1 MSSEAARLLGL
12 LAEPDRLKV
21 VAAIVLGARTVDAI
35 AEAAA
40 LDPKAV
46 EQAVA
51 RLTSGGLI
59 SGDRR
64 ALAVDF
70 EELRAAV
77 RSAAEERE
85 AGEKLGLPPVA
96 SDVLRRFVRNGRLI
110 SIPMARSKRLVIL
123 DHLSQE
129 FEPGWRYSEKDVNE
143 ILGDYHEDVAA
154 LRRYLVDEGFM
165 ARDAGEYWRTGGTFS
180 P

>member
-21 VAAIVLGARTVDAI
+21 VAAIVLGAHTVDQI
-35 AEAAA
+35 VEVTE
-40 LDPKAV
+40 LEPKAV
-46 EQAVA
+46 EHALS
-51 RLTSGGLI
+51 RLTSGGLVG
-59 SGDRR
+59 GDRR
-64 ALAVDF
+64 HLTIDE

-77 RSAAEERE
+77 RSAAEARE

-96 SDVLRRFVRNGRLI
+96 SDVLRRFVRNGRLV
-110 SIPMARSKRLVIL
+110 SIPMARSKRLVVL

-129 FEPGWRYSEKDVNE
+129 FEPGWRYTEADVNE

-165 ARDAGEYWRTGGTFS
+165 AREAGEYWRTGGSFTA
-180 P
+180 

>member
-1 MSSEAARLLGL
+1 MGSEAARLLGL

-35 AEAAA
+35 VRATGLEA
-40 LDPKAV
+40 KVV
-46 EQAVA
+46 EQALS
-51 RLTSGGLI
+51 RLTSGGLV
-59 SGDRR
+59 SGSRSSLTLDE
-64 ALAVDF
+64 D
-70 EELRAAV
+70 ELRAAV

-85 AGEKLGLPPVA
+85 AGEKLGLPPAA
-96 SDVLRRFVRNGRLI
+96 SDVLRRFVRNGRLV

-129 FEPGWRYSEKDVNE
+129 FEPGWRYTEADVNE
-143 ILGDYHEDVAA
+143 ILSDYHGDVAA

-165 ARDAGEYWRTGGTFS
+165 AREGGEYWRAGGTFT

>member
-1 MSSEAARLLGL
+1 MSEAARLLGL

-21 VAAIVLGARTVDAI
+21 AAAIVLGSETVEQVVDATGL
-35 AEAAA
+35 E
-40 LDPKAV
+40 PKAV
-46 EQAVA
+46 EQALA
-51 RLTSGGLI
+51 RLTSGGLVG
-59 SGDRR
+59 GDRR
-64 ALAVDF
+64 KLVLDE

-85 AGEKLGLPPVA
+85 AGEKLGLPPA
-96 SDVLRRFVRNGRLI
+96 SSDVLRRFIRNGRLV

-129 FEPGWRYSEKDVNE
+129 FEPGWRYTEADVNQ

-165 ARDAGEYWRTGGTFS
+165 DRDAGEYWRTGGTFT

>member
-12 LAEPDRLKV
+12 LAEPDRLEV
-21 VAAIVLGARTVDAI
+21 FAAIVLGAQTVDEI
-35 AEAAA
+35 VESTE
-40 LDPKAV
+40 LEPKAV
-46 EQAVA
+46 EHALA
-51 RLTSGGLI
+51 RLTSGGLVG
-59 SGDRR
+59 GDRGR
-64 ALAVDF
+64 LTIEQD
-70 EELRAAV
+70 ELRAAV

-96 SDVLRRFVRNGRLI
+96 SDVLRRFVRNGRLV

-129 FEPGWRYSEKDVNE
+129 FEPGWRYTEADVNE

-165 ARDAGEYWRTGGTFS
+165 AREAGEYWRTGGSFT

>member
-21 VAAIVLGARTVDAI
+21 VSAIVLGARTVDAVVS
-35 AEAAA
+35 ATGLEPKTVEVA
-40 LDPKAV
+40 LARLAGGGLVGGDRGSLAV
-46 EQAVA
+46 E
-51 RLTSGGLI
+51 
-59 SGDRR
+59 
-64 ALAVDF
+64 
-70 EELRAAV
+70 EEDLRAAV

-96 SDVLRRFVRNGRLI
+96 SEVLRRFIRNGRLM

-129 FEPGWRYSEKDVNE
+129 FEPGWRYTEKDVNE

-165 ARDAGEYWRTGGTFS
+165 AREAGEYWRTGGTFT

>member
-21 VAAIVLGARTVDAI
+21 VAAIVLGSRTVDAV
-35 AEAAA
+35 AAA
-40 LDPKAV
+40 TGLDSKAV
-46 EQAVA
+46 EHALA
-51 RLTSGGLI
+51 RLTSGGLV
-59 SGDRR
+59 GDDRR
-64 ALAVDF
+64 NLTIEE

-96 SDVLRRFVRNGRLI
+96 SDVLRRFVRNGRLV

-129 FEPGWRYSEKDVNE
+129 FEPGWRYTEKDVNE

-165 ARDAGEYWRTGGTFS
+165 AREAGEYWRTGGTVN

>member
-1 MSSEAARLLGL
+1 MGSEAARLLGL
-12 LAEPDRLKV
+12 LAEADRLKIV
-21 VAAIVLGARTVDAI
+21 SAIVLGARTVDAI
-35 AEAAA
+35 VRATD

-46 EQAVA
+46 EVALA
-51 RLTSGGLI
+51 RLISGGLVAD
-59 SGDRR
+59 DRR
-64 ALAVDF
+64 NLSIEE

-96 SDVLRRFVRNGRLI
+96 SEVLRRFIRNGRLV

-165 ARDAGEYWRTGGTFS
+165 ARESGEYWRTGGTFS

>member
-35 AEAAA
+35 VAATELEPKSVEHA
-40 LDPKAV
+40 LS
-46 EQAVA
+46 
-51 RLTSGGLI
+51 RLTSGGLVG
-59 SGDRR
+59 GDS
-64 ALAVDF
+64 AHLTIDA

-96 SDVLRRFVRNGRLI
+96 SDVLRRFIRNGRLV

-129 FEPGWRYSEKDVNE
+129 FEPGWRYAEADVNQ

-165 ARDAGEYWRTGGTFS
+165 ERDAGEYWRAGGSFT

>member
-1 MSSEAARLLGL
+1 MGSEAARLLGL

-21 VAAIVLGARTVDAI
+21 VSAIVLGARTVDAVVR
-35 AEAAA
+35 ATE
-40 LDPKAV
+40 LDAKAV
-46 EQAVA
+46 EVALA
-51 RLTSGGLI
+51 RLISGGLVAD
-59 SGDRR
+59 DRR
-64 ALAVDF
+64 NLTIEE

-85 AGEKLGLPPVA
+85 AGEKLGLPPVV
-96 SDVLRRFVRNGRLI
+96 SDVLRRFIRNGRLV

-129 FEPGWRYSEKDVNE
+129 FEPGWRYTERDVNE

-165 ARDAGEYWRTGGTFS
+165 AREAGEYWRTGGTFT

>member
-1 MSSEAARLLGL
+1 MGSEAARLLGL

-21 VAAIVLGARTVDAI
+21 VSAIVLGARTVDAI
-35 AEAAA
+35 VAATA
-40 LDPKAV
+40 LEPKAV
-46 EQAVA
+46 EHALS
-51 RLTSGGLI
+51 RLTSGGLVG
-59 SGDRR
+59 GDRR
-64 ALAVDF
+64 NLTIEE

-96 SDVLRRFVRNGRLI
+96 SDVLRRFVRNGRLV

-129 FEPGWRYSEKDVNE
+129 FEPGWRYTEKDVNE
-143 ILGDYHEDVAA
+143 ILGGYHDDVAA

-165 ARDAGEYWRTGGTFS
+165 AREAGEYWRTGGSFT

>member
-1 MSSEAARLLGL
+1 MGSEAARLLGL

-21 VAAIVLGARTVDAI
+21 VSAIVLGARTVDAI
-35 AEAAA
+35 VRATDLEA
-40 LDPKAV
+40 KAV
-46 EQAVA
+46 EVA
-51 RLTSGGLI
+51 LSRLVSGGLVAD
-59 SGDRR
+59 DRR
-64 ALAVDF
+64 NLTIEE

-96 SDVLRRFVRNGRLI
+96 SDVLRRFIRNGRLV

-129 FEPGWRYSEKDVNE
+129 FEPGWRYTENDVNE
-143 ILGDYHEDVAA
+143 ILGEYHEDVAA

-165 ARDAGEYWRTGGTFS
+165 AREAGEYWRTGGSFI

>member
-1 MSSEAARLLGL
+1 VGSEAARLLGL

-21 VAAIVLGARTVDAI
+21 VAAIVLGARTAEAIVDATRL
-35 AEAAA
+35 E
-40 LDPKAV
+40 PKAV
-46 EQAVA
+46 EQALA
-51 RLTSGGLI
+51 RLTSGGLV
-59 SGDRR
+59 SGERR
-64 ALAVDF
+64 NLVLDE

-85 AGEKLGLPPVA
+85 AGEKLGIPPVA
-96 SDVLRRFVRNGRLI
+96 SEVLRRFVRNGRLV
-110 SIPMARSKRLVIL
+110 SIPMARSKRLVVL

-129 FEPGWRYSEKDVNE
+129 FEPGWRYAESDVNE
-143 ILGDYHEDVAA
+143 ILADYHEDVAA

-165 ARDAGEYWRTGGTFS
+165 AREAGEYWRTGGTFT

>member
-35 AEAAA
+35 VGATE
-40 LDPKAV
+40 LEPKAV
-46 EQAVA
+46 EHALA
-51 RLTSGGLI
+51 RLTSGGLVG
-59 SGDRR
+59 GDRR
-64 ALAVDF
+64 NLVLDD

-77 RSAAEERE
+77 RSAAAERE

-96 SDVLRRFVRNGRLI
+96 SDVLRRFIRNGRLV

-129 FEPGWRYSEKDVNE
+129 FEPGWRYTEKDVNE

-165 ARDAGEYWRTGGTFS
+165 DREGGEYWRTGGTFS
-180 P
+180 L

>member
-1 MSSEAARLLGL
+1 MLGL
-12 LAEPDRLKV
+12 LAEPDRLR
-21 VAAIVLGARTVDAI
+21 VAAAMVLGSHTVEAI
-35 AEAAA
+35 VRATGLE
-40 LDPKAV
+40 PKVV
-46 EQAVA
+46 EQALA
-51 RLTSGGLI
+51 RLTSGGLVT
-59 SGDRR
+59 GDRSS
-64 ALAVDF
+64 LTFD
-70 EELRAAV
+70 EGELRAAV

-96 SDVLRRFVRNGRLI
+96 SDVLRRFIRNGRLV

-129 FEPGWRYSEKDVNE
+129 FEPGWRYTEADVNQ

-165 ARDAGEYWRTGGTFS
+165 AREAGEYWRTGGSFT